1 MISIKSKIHG
11 NKVDAEIDEYG
22 DLSSFAT
29 SGIGWEARVH
39 KNKTEKE
46 MERDEYQYTGIQQLG
61 TSYPNPYT
69 RDQLIKLKFG
79 NSTIFQSAIVSFVVT
94 TCAIIIDM
102 ICYTLLIQGSVDINT
117 DLSIQDYLPALGAA
131 IAIDFIPLFFAQN
144 LHRLNTCK
152 KKVLKRFNI
161 ISIVVIIAI
170 IAIILTY
177 RILQISQPEDSE
189 IVSVFWAILMMI
201 IPVATTMT
209 CFIVSYISYNPLR
222 EELKRLK
229 NQELYIQENIY
240 EINAMLSE
248 AESIPNYRE
257 NLIKQDDALYDSAY
271 DLIGTIGEYY
281 RSYIRTE
288 IIPMLH
294 SPADTTDLTV
304 DRNINT
310 IQKIELP
317 IYNPTVGDDI
327 K

>member
-79 NSTIFQSAIVSFVVT
+79 NSTIFQSSIVSIVVT
-94 TCAIIIDM
+94 IFAIIIDM
-102 ICYTLLIQGSVDINT
+102 ICYILLIQGSVGIDT
-117 DLSIQDYLPALGAA
+117 DLGVQDYLPALGAA
-131 IAIDFIPLFFAQN
+131 IAIDFIPLFLAQN
-144 LHRLNTCK
+144 LHRLNVSK
-152 KKVLKRFNI
+152 KTVLKSFNI
-161 ISIVVIIAI
+161 FSLVVIITI
-170 IAIILTY
+170 LSIILMY
-177 RILQISQPEDSE
+177 RILQITQPEQSDIIS
-189 IVSVFWAILMMI
+189 VSWAVLMI
-201 IPVATTMT
+201 IIPIATTMT

-240 EINAMLSE
+240 EINAMLEE
-248 AESIPNYRE
+248 ADSIPNYKE

-304 DRNINT
+304 DRNIKSV
-310 IQKIELP
+310 QKIDLP
-317 IYNPTVGDDI
+317 IYNPIVGDDI
-327 K
+327 